1 VVIQNPGDNG
11 RRRVVVVG
19 AGIVGASIAFHLSR
33 RDVTLTVIESGQPG
47 SGTSGRSFAYLNSF
61 GKEPWFYHD
70 FNRRSMDAWDRFTRR
85 LGADVGLRWGGK
97 LQWESSDQGADQLRE
112 RVEKL
117 QARGYPCRLIDE
129 VEMRRIEPGIFS
141 DGVTAAV
148 YCENEGQVDPPSVAR
163 ACLERAREAGAR
175 VLLDTPVT
183 GLTVG
188 RREDGGSGVT
198 AVQTTGGDIECD
210 ALVLAAGVGTT
221 SLAAMAGLDIP
232 QPESPGVLIHTDPR
246 PPLLQTVSVVYAP
259 PLDEESGEVHLRQRA
274 DGSVMIGI
282 GTQESLSK
290 DNSQENVERL
300 LSRARKILPAL
311 GGARAIPMPIGY
323 RPMPSDGLPIIGF
336 TGPVPNLYVALMH
349 SGVTL
354 APIVGE
360 LATLEIVDGACV
372 EMLEHYRL
380 SRFD

>member
-1 VVIQNPGDNG
+1 M
-11 RRRVVVVG
+11 
-19 AGIVGASIAFHLSR
+19 A
-33 RDVTLTVIESGQPG
+33 LTVIESGQPG

-61 GKEPWFYHD
+61 GKEPLFYHD
-70 FNRRSMDAWDRFTRR
+70 LNRRSMDSWDRFARR
-85 LGADVGLRWGGK
+85 LGVDVGLRWGGK
-97 LQWESSDQGADQLRE
+97 LQWESSEQGTDQLRE

-117 QARGYPCRLIDE
+117 QARGYPCRLIDGA
-129 VEMRRIEPGIFS
+129 EMRRIEPGIS
-141 DGVTAAV
+141 PGGVTAAV
-148 YCENEGQVDPPSVAR
+148 YCENEGQVDPPSVAD

-183 GLTVG
+183 GITMG
-188 RREDGGSGVT
+188 RREDSETGVT
-198 AVQTTGGDIECD
+198 AVRTAGGDIECD
-210 ALVLAAGVGTT
+210 VLVLAAGVGTT
-221 SLAAMAGLDIP
+221 PLAALVGLDIP

-259 PLDEESGEVHLRQRA
+259 PLDEGSGEVHLRQRA

-290 DNSQENVERL
+290 DNSQENTERL

-311 GGARAIPMPIGY
+311 AGARAIPMPIGY
-323 RPMPSDGLPIIGF
+323 RPMPSDGLPIISF

-372 EMLEHYRL
+372 EILEHYRL